1 MFSTC
6 SVIFQVNALI
16 LTYKTPA
23 AYFQRVFHEID
34 ILADNLVNATSSL
47 SQSLRRICLRN
58 CEQQEAKK
66 NQYTIIC
73 KKMLCLVA
81 FYDLSINY
89 FVWKKIFWHK
99 WLNLY
104 IFCIHIEVKVTNWQS

>member
-1 MFSTC
+1 MFSIC

-47 SQSLRRICLRN
+47 SQSLRRIC
-58 CEQQEAKK
+58 
-66 NQYTIIC
+66 
-73 KKMLCLVA
+73 
-81 FYDLSINY
+81 S
-89 FVWKKIFWHK
+89 
-99 WLNLY
+99 
-104 IFCIHIEVKVTNWQS
+104 